1 MQKHEFE
8 KLAEVSVTD
17 KTFEIVEFVYN
28 FHPAI
33 DEVKGKQQVADLFTL
48 GGLRI
53 FLDMTPT
60 AQKAKA
66 LDEDIRKKT
75 AELDALIESL
85 SSLRN
90 P

>member
-1 MQKHEFE
+1 MTKQEFE
-8 KLAEVSVTD
+8 QMAGEVNEE
-17 KTFEIVEFVYN
+17 TFGIVNFVYT
-28 FHPAI
+28 FHPSI
-33 DEVKGKQQVADLFTL
+33 SEVDGKRQVADLFQTF
-48 GGLRI
+48 GVRV

-60 AQKAKA
+60 AHKAKA